1 MHSAADETISHTPTP
16 PHSLSHP
23 LSDVLERV
31 LPRGQAASEIGEART
46 LDAELVSRTLAV
58 MGIKNVG
65 DATDLGQILEVLQA
79 GQATGLDLD
88 TLFAAAQAYGRG
100 VGRIVD
106 AEVELTR
113 LVVRPLAPEH
123 RAETLEAFL
132 ASIVPL
138 ASQLFEALH
147 TRQLRDGLTLALS
160 DSLIDE
166 PVVSTRA
173 VALVDLVDSTGFLGS
188 ATPEETEGL
197 VDALCDAATTCIA
210 VRDALI
216 VKYLG
221 DGFIMV
227 SHDAD
232 EVAAA
237 ALEAIDA
244 LAESCERLP
253 ARAGLAVGP
262 VTRRAGDYFGFAVN
276 KAQRL
281 ASLASPR
288 TVLVERA
295 AGLTLAPEVRWRPR
309 TCLLRGVGE
318 PVTCVE
324 LSSPPRRP
332 DIRIQLPPAGLR
344 GSCDG
349 LGAFL

>member
-1 MHSAADETISHTPTP
+1 
-16 PHSLSHP
+16 
-23 LSDVLERV
+23 V
-31 LPRGQAASEIGEART
+31 LPPGHTACENGEGRT
-46 LDAELVSRTLAV
+46 LDAEVVSRTLAV
-58 MGIKNVG
+58 LGIKHVRDGTN
-65 DATDLGQILEVLQA
+65 LGQILEVLEV
-79 GQATGLDLD
+79 GQTTGLALD

-113 LVVRPLAPEH
+113 LLVRPLPPEL

-132 ASIVPL
+132 ASMVPL

-147 TRQLRDGLTLALS
+147 ARQLRDGLTLALS

-166 PVVSTRA
+166 PAVSTRA

-188 ATPEETEGL
+188 ATSEETERL
-197 VDALCDAATTCIA
+197 VDALCDAATTCVA

-237 ALEAIDA
+237 AIDA
-244 LAESCERLP
+244 IEALARSCEQLP

-281 ASLASPR
+281 ASIASPQ
-288 TVLVERA
+288 TLLVDRA
-295 AGLTLAPEVRWRPR
+295 AGLTLSPEMRCRQR
-309 TCLLRGVGE
+309 TCLLRGIDE

-324 LSSPPRRP
+324 LSFRP
-332 DIRIQLPPAGLR
+332 AAAI
-344 GSCDG
+344 
-349 LGAFL
+349 